1 MKSTLIGAAIAA
13 MLAASLVQ
21 AAPPEGQMPM
31 QMRERMQNMDRIME
45 QVRKTDDP
53 DQHQRLM
60 REHMQ
65 EMRNAMGDMRGMMGG
80 GMGMSG
86 GMGGGDKSG
95 QSMGG
100 GMMGD
105 RPMMKGD
112 GKDMD
117 PGRRMDMMQERMDM
131 MQTMMEHM
139 MEQQSEQMRMRGG
152 PGMGRQ

>member
-13 MLAASLVQ
+13 VLAVPLAQ

-53 DQHQRLM
+53 DRHQRLM

-65 EMRNAMGDMRGMMGG
+65 EMRNTMGDMRGMMGG
-80 GMGMSG
+80 GM
-86 GMGGGDKSG
+86 
-95 QSMGG
+95 
-100 GMMGD
+100 MGD
-105 RPMMKGD
+105 RPTMKGD

-117 PGRRMDMMQERMDM
+117 PDRRMDMMQERMDM
-131 MQTMMEHM
+131 MQMMMEHM

-152 PGMGRQ
+152 AGMGRQ